1 MQYYYLVPTSS
12 NLNISGRFYNMKN
25 IRLDPSQLYKPC
37 SIEQLKFDST
47 DELED
52 IDITV
57 GQERATEAIKFGTR
71 LHKNGYN
78 IFAMAPAGT
87 GKLTIV
93 RQLVEHEASRQG
105 IPSDWCYVNNF
116 SQPAKPSAI
125 KLMPGQG
132 KYFKADME
140 QLIDELSVAIP
151 ASFDG
156 DEYRSREGEI
166 ESQSRQREINELSQL
181 RDKAANAQVVFIET
195 PTGYGFSPADENN
208 EIINPE
214 QFTKLDK
221 DKQHEIKNS
230 IVALQED
237 LAKLLK
243 NFPAWRKEAKRQLQ
257 ALNRETAELAV
268 NHTID
273 ELIEK
278 YAKQETILGYLN
290 EVQKDIIEHVR
301 DFIPRSEKVISFME
315 LPQEPNP
322 FKRYQVN
329 LMVDFS
335 EMKSAPVIFE
345 DHPNYSNL
353 LGCIDHQAY
362 MGSLITDFTMIK
374 PGALHKANG
383 GYLILDARKLLIQP
397 YSWETLKRTLQAGE
411 IRIESLERALSLI
424 STSSLEPEPIT
435 LNVKVILVG
444 DPLIY
449 YLLSEYDPEFHNL
462 FKVAADFDNSVSR
475 ENSSHDYARLL
486 ATIVRR
492 EKLRPLS
499 QNAVAR
505 VIEHSSR
512 MVGDAEKLLT
522 HLGAIK
528 ELLTESDYWAEDNG
542 HVHITNSDVQ
552 QAIDHKTHRLD
563 KIREKLYE
571 HIERG
576 TVLIDIEGKVTGQI
590 NALSVLQLGEFSFG
604 QPSRIT
610 ATTRLGSGKVVDIER
625 EIELGGAIHSKGVLI
640 LSSFIA
646 ARYARKTPF
655 SVAASLVFEQSY
667 GYVEGDSASLAELC
681 VILSS
686 IAQIPLR
693 QDIAITGSINQ
704 LGHVQ
709 PIGSVNE
716 KIEGFFDICN
726 QKELTGTQGVIIPAT
741 NIKHLM
747 LRWDVV
753 HAVQSGQ
760 FSIYAVTTA
769 DDALELLTEMDAGI
783 ANEQGTYPPESFN
796 AHVESQLLQ
805 FTQLKKD
812 FNRKATY

>member
-1 MQYYYLVPTSS
+1 
-12 NLNISGRFYNMKN
+12 MKN

-37 SIEQLKFDST
+37 NIEQLKFDST

-52 IDITV
+52 IDITI

-71 LHKNGYN
+71 IHKNGYN
-78 IFAMAPAGT
+78 IFALAPAGT

-151 ASFDG
+151 AAFDG

-181 RDKAANAQVVFIET
+181 RDKAANAQVMLIET
-195 PTGYGFSPADENN
+195 PTGYGFSPVDENN

-214 QFTKLDK
+214 QFTKFDK
-221 DKQHEIKNS
+221 DKQHEIKNT
-230 IVALQED
+230 IIELQED

-257 ALNRETAELAV
+257 ALNREVAELAV

-273 ELIEK
+273 ELIDK

-353 LGCIDHQAY
+353 LGRIDHQAY
-362 MGSLITDFTMIK
+362 MGSLITDFTMIN

-449 YLLSEYDPEFHNL
+449 YLLSAYDPEFHNL
-462 FKVAADFDNSVSR
+462 FKVAADFDDSISR

-486 ATIVRR
+486 ATIARR

-505 VIEHSSR
+505 VMEHSSR
-512 MVGDAEKLLT
+512 LVGDAEKLLT
-522 HLGAIK
+522 HLGAMK
-528 ELLTESDYWAEDNG
+528 DLLMESDYWAEDNG

-576 TVLIDIEGKVTGQI
+576 TVLIDLEGKVIGQI

-667 GYVEGDSASLAELC
+667 GHVEGDSASLAELC

-704 LGHVQ
+704 LGHAQ

-716 KIEGFFDICN
+716 KIEGFFDICT
-726 QKELTGTQGVIIPAT
+726 QKGLTGTQGVIIPAT

-753 HAVQSGQ
+753 HAAQSGQ

-769 DDALELLTEMDAGI
+769 DDALELLTGMDAGI
-783 ANEQGTYPPESFN
+783 VNEQGIYPSESFN
-796 AHVESQLLQ
+796 ACVESRLLE
-805 FTQLKKD
+805 FTLLKKD
-812 FNRKATY
+812 FNRKSN